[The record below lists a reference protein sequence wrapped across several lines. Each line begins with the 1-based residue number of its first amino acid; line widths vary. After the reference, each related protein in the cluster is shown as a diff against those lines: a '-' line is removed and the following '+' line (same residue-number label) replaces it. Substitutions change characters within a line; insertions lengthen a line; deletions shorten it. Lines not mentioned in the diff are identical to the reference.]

1 MQRPH
6 VEALPF
12 SLSIGLRQGQKYRK
26 KWLLGLAFCSSGRII
41 GKTFTDGAEFHAD
54 KPRWLHMKGI
64 TREGG
69 GTSHS
74 LGMGGA

>member
-1 MQRPH
+1 MKIP
-6 VEALPF
+6 
-12 SLSIGLRQGQKYRK
+12 K
-26 KWLLGLAFCSSGRII
+26 KMLLGLAFCSSGRIL
-41 GKTFTDGAEFHAD
+41 GKSFTDGAESHAD
-54 KPRWLHMKGI
+54 GPRWLYLKGK